1 MALEWDNDLGR
12 LAQGLTDTCQY
23 GHGNTKLPDGT
34 AVAQNIGRG
43 SSVAGLVQLFIDERK
58 DYDMRS
64 FRCRLPDQD
73 KCGHYVT
80 AIWHSTNKVG
90 CGVTSCDFG
99 LYLACNYQPGATS
112 SGNPVS
118 FGGAP
123 CSKCNLNPGT
133 SCDNGICRTCNTPG
147 RGGCRRY
154 DPSKCK
160 NSNTASYI
168 DCEYMASQNRCK
180 EVESVCEKS
189 CGVCRS

>member
-1 MALEWDNDLGR
+1 
-12 LAQGLTDTCQY
+12 
-23 GHGNTKLPDGT
+23 
-34 AVAQNIGRG
+34 
-43 SSVAGLVQLFIDERK
+43 
-58 DYDMRS
+58 MRS

-147 RGGCRRY
+147 RGGCRRLIQANARTRT
-154 DPSKCK
+154 PPLTS
-160 NSNTASYI
+160 TANI
-168 DCEYMASQNRCK
+168 WHPKTDAR
-180 EVESVCEKS
+180 
-189 CGVCRS
+189 R